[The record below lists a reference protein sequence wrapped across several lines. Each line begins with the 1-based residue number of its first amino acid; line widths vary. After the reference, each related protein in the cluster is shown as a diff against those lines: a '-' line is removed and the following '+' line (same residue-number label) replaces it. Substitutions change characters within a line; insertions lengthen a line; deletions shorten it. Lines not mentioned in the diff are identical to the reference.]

1 MAGQPA
7 VGQAF
12 RWYGEGEYARALE
25 AARQRLEA
33 DPADVNALH
42 VAGLATARLG
52 DAVAALE
59 ILGRALSLE
68 PASVALW
75 ISKGKILEESGR
87 AGEAHDAFVRATGL
101 DPASYHA
108 QLERG
113 LVEAKLA
120 RVREAAHSLL
130 RAWRLRRDD
139 VAAQR
144 ELFGLLRRHPDRFP
158 DAPVPPPPA
167 ARPFVSVVICS
178 VDEAKFAAASRS
190 FARAF
195 GDWQHELVGIHDARS
210 LAEAYNRALRACR
223 GEIVVF
229 SHDDVEVL
237 SPDLGG
243 ALARAFGQADVVG
256 IVGTERLTGPA
267 WAWAGREPARGRIVQ
282 PAAPGEGL
290 ELLVLGAPDGVA
302 AGLQALDG
310 VFLAVRREQALA
322 LGFDEQAF
330 DGFHLYDI
338 DFTYRAFR
346 QGLRVAVTPEILL
359 RHDSLGGF
367 DERWSSYA
375 SRFRARFPA
384 LSGPS
389 KADFVPLGL
398 EFAGGREAAAFCARL
413 DALCR
418 EAPP

>member
-25 AARQRLEA
+25 AARRLLEV

-52 DAVAALE
+52 DAAAAIGL
-59 ILGRALSLE
+59 LGRAIALQ
-68 PASVALW
+68 PASVPLR
-75 ISKGKILEESGR
+75 ISQGKVLDEAGR
-87 AGEAHDAFVRATGL
+87 AGEARDAFVHATAL

-120 RVREAAHSLL
+120 RVREAAQSLL

-144 ELFGLLRRHPDRFP
+144 ALFDLLRRHPEQFP
-158 DAPVPPPPA
+158 AAPVAPAPA
-167 ARPFVSVVICS
+167 ARPFISVVICS
-178 VDEAKFAAASRS
+178 VDQAKFAAASRS
-190 FARAF
+190 FARAL
-195 GDWQHELVGIHDARS
+195 GDWGHELVGIHDARS

-237 SPDLGG
+237 SPGLGG
-243 ALARAFGQADVVG
+243 ALARAFEQADVVG
-256 IVGTERLTGPA
+256 IVGTERLAGPA
-267 WAWAGREPARGRIVQ
+267 WGWAGREPARGRIVQ
-282 PAAPGEGL
+282 PATQGEGL
-290 ELLVLGAPDGVA
+290 ELHVFGVPGGVA
-302 AGLQALDG
+302 TGLQALDG

-322 LGFDEQAF
+322 LGFDEQAY

-346 QGLRVAVTPEILL
+346 QGLRVGVTPEVLL
-359 RHDSLGGF
+359 RHDSRGGF

-375 SRFRARFPA
+375 NRFRARFPA

-389 KADFVPLGL
+389 KADFVPMGL
-398 EFAGGREAAAFCARL
+398 VFAGGEEAAAFCARL

-418 EAPP
+418 ETPT